1 MSTGLPSNVFSLW
14 RWCYFQVRPKR
25 RLQNLNKSLKEDGG
39 AYGIESSV
47 DDGEHVSLKNYE
59 KYSAVNAVT
68 KATAKLR

>member
-1 MSTGLPSNVFSLW
+1 MLFPGTS
-14 RWCYFQVRPKR
+14 K
-25 RLQNLNKSLKEDGG
+25 KEEDGG

-68 KATAKLR
+68 KGTAKLR